1 MQNFNKNIIG
11 LILISISFVAGFYY
25 HEFIFQQYYKAAYS
39 FDQIDFSLLK
49 KVWDQ
54 VSTDYVDPSKIDK
67 TKMTYGAIAGMVEAI
82 GDPYTEFF
90 NPEEAKKLEEDLAG
104 SFEGIGL
111 QIGVKDDQIIAIS
124 PIKGTPAEKAGLR
137 PGDLILAVDK
147 TPTTGLSVDEV
158 VSIIRGPKDT
168 KVTLTISREETGT
181 RDIEITRAIIK
192 VPSMDYEIKELADGK
207 KIAHITLYQF
217 SDSSSQDFKNS
228 AVDILNNNVSGIIL
242 DVRSNPGGLVNQA
255 TSIAGWFLERG
266 QLIVIEKDKNGEQTE
281 LKSNG
286 PSNFASL
293 PLVVLI
299 NDGSASASEILAGAL
314 KDDRQIPII
323 GTKSFGKGTVQQITS
338 LDDGS
343 SLKITTAKWYTP
355 SGVAIQDTGI
365 EPDIKVDLTQEDY
378 EQNKDPQFDRAMEEI
393 QKLIK

>member
-1 MQNFNKNIIG
+1 MPNFNKNIVG
-11 LILISISFVAGFYY
+11 LVLISISFVAGFYY

-54 VSTDYVDPSKIDK
+54 VSTDYVDPGKIDK

-158 VSIIRGPKDT
+158 VNIIRGPKDT

-181 RDIEITRAIIK
+181 KDIEITRAIIK

-228 AVDILNNNVSGIIL
+228 AIDILNNNVSGIIL

-255 TSIAGWFLERG
+255 TAIAGWFLERG
-266 QLIVIEKDKNGEQTE
+266 QLIVIEKDKNGEQIE

-286 PSNFASL
+286 PSNFSSL

-378 EQNKDPQFDRAMEEI
+378 EQNKDPQFDKAIEEI

>member
-1 MQNFNKNIIG
+1 MPNFNKNILG
-11 LILISISFVAGFYY
+11 LILIAISFVAGFYY

-54 VSTDYVDPSKIDK
+54 VSTDYVDPGKIDK

-82 GDPYTEFF
+82 GDPYTEFY

-158 VSIIRGPKDT
+158 VNIIRGPKDT

-181 RDIEITRAIIK
+181 KDIEIIRAIIK
-192 VPSMDYEIKELADGK
+192 VPSMDYEIKELANGK

-266 QLIVIEKDKNGEQTE
+266 QSIVIEKDKNGEQIE

-293 PLVVLI
+293 PIVVLI

-378 EQNKDPQFDRAMEEI
+378 DQNKDPQFDKAMEEI

>member
-1 MQNFNKNIIG
+1 MPNFNKNIVG
-11 LILISISFVAGFYY
+11 LILIAISFVAGFYY

-181 RDIEITRAIIK
+181 KDIEITRAVIK
-192 VPSMDYEIKELADGK
+192 VPSMDYEIKEIANGK

-228 AVDILNNNVSGIIL
+228 AIDILNNNVSGIIL

-293 PLVVLI
+293 PIVVLI

-323 GTKSFGKGTVQQITS
+323 GTKSFGKGTVQQITN

-378 EQNKDPQFDRAMEEI
+378 DQNKDPQFDKAMEEI

>member
-1 MQNFNKNIIG
+1 MQNFNKNIVG

-54 VSTDYVDPSKIDK
+54 VSTDYVDPGKIDK

-82 GDPYTEFF
+82 GDPYTEFY

-158 VSIIRGPKDT
+158 VNIIRGPKDT

-181 RDIEITRAIIK
+181 RDIEITRAVIK

-228 AVDILNNNVSGIIL
+228 AIDILNNNVSGIIL

-266 QLIVIEKDKNGEQTE
+266 QLIVIEKDKNGEQIE

-293 PLVVLI
+293 PIVVLI

-378 EQNKDPQFDRAMEEI
+378 DQNKDPQFDKAMEEI